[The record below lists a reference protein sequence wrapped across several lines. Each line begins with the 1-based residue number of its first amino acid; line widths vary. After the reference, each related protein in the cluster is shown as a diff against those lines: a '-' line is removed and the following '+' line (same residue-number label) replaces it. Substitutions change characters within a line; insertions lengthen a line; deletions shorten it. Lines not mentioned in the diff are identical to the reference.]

1 MIGKVSIGKTF
12 KGCVNYVMGKD
23 GAEVLYAHG
32 VRSESILYA
41 TRDFDA
47 VRKQNPGI
55 SNAVWHTS
63 ISFAH
68 QDKVD
73 DKLMLDV
80 AHDYL
85 KQLNLDS
92 NQYLVVKH
100 TDTRHQHMHIISNRV
115 GFEGNVVSDRWCKN
129 RTARA
134 CDLMEEKYNL
144 TVAREQGKSVSND
157 KRGDVKKAKEEVS
170 TAINQ
175 SLKSG
180 ISDYTTL
187 KKDLNEKGIDLQLQ
201 KQSTGRINGVTFKKG
216 DLILK
221 GSAIGKEFSYKHLLQ
236 SLEKNQSKD
245 NGLVREYDRSN

>member
-32 VRSESILYA
+32 VRSESISHA
-41 TRDFDA
+41 TKDFDA
-47 VRKQNPGI
+47 VRKQNPGV
-55 SNAVWHTS
+55 SNAVWHAS

-80 AHDYL
+80 ASDYL
-85 KQLNLDS
+85 KQLNLDG

-100 TDTRHQHMHIISNRV
+100 TDTRHQHMHIISNRI

-144 TVAREQGKSVSND
+144 TVAREQGKSLSND
-157 KRGDVKKAKEEVS
+157 KRGDIRQVKEEIS

-180 ISDYTTL
+180 TSDYDLLT
-187 KKDLNEKGIDLQLQ
+187 KDLHKKGIDLQLQ

-216 DLILK
+216 ELIMK
-221 GSAIGKEFSYKHLLQ
+221 GSAVGKEFSYKHLLQ
-236 SLEKNQSKD
+236 SLEKNQSID
-245 NGLVREYDRSN
+245 RGMSREHER

>member
-12 KGCVNYVMGKD
+12 KGCVNYVMGKE
-23 GAEVLYAHG
+23 GAEVLNAYG
-32 VRSESILYA
+32 VRSQSIPYA
-41 TRDFDA
+41 TKDFDA

-80 AHDYL
+80 ASDYL
-85 KQLNLDS
+85 KHMNLDS

-115 GFEGNVVSDRWCKN
+115 GFEGAVVSDRWCKN

-144 TVAREQGKSVSND
+144 TVAREQGKSFSND
-157 KRGDVKKAKEEVS
+157 KRGDIRQVKEEIS
-170 TAINQ
+170 AAINQ
-175 SLKSG
+175 SVKSG
-180 ISDYTTL
+180 VSDYDRLT
-187 KKDLNEKGIDLQLQ
+187 KDLHTKGIDLQLQ

-216 DLILK
+216 ELIIK
-221 GSAIGKEFSYKHLLQ
+221 GSAVGKEFSYKHLQQ
-236 SLEKNQSKD
+236 SLEKNQSIDK
-245 NGLVREYDRSN
+245 GLTREYER

>member
-32 VRSESILYA
+32 VRSESISYA
-41 TRDFDA
+41 TKDFDA

-144 TVAREQGKSVSND
+144 TVAREQGKSMSND
-157 KRGDVKKAKEEVS
+157 KRGDIRQVKEEIS

-175 SLKSG
+175 SLKLG
-180 ISDYTTL
+180 VSDYDLLT
-187 KKDLNEKGIDLQLQ
+187 KDLHKKGIDLQLQ
-201 KQSTGRINGVTFKKG
+201 MQSTGRINGVTFKKG
-216 DLILK
+216 ELIMK
-221 GSAIGKEFSYKHLLQ
+221 GSAVGKEFSYKHLLQ
-236 SLEKNQSKD
+236 SLEKNQSID
-245 NGLVREYDRSN
+245 RGMSREEER